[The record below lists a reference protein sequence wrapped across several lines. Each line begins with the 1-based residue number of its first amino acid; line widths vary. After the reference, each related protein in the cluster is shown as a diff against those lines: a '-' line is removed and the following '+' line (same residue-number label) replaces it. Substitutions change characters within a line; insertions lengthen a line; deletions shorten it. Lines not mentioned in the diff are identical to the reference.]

1 MIIRQAF
8 TIDRPRDHVW
18 SLFQDIPQ
26 LAECMPG
33 ASLDEVRD
41 DGVYSG
47 QVSIKIGPFK
57 AAFQGEVK
65 HVPDSQSFSGH
76 AYGKGID
83 KRGGSRSSM
92 AMDYALMEEGGAT
105 EVTVDAEIQ
114 LSGPIAQFGRTGV
127 VEQTAKLLI
136 SQFASNIERRLSGE
150 VGDDQAKDSNSIKVL
165 PLLGSALT
173 SRLKGKSKQ
182 T

>member
-1 MIIRQAF
+1 MNIRQTF
-8 TIDRPRDHVW
+8 TIEKPRDYVW
-18 SLFQDIPQ
+18 TLFQDIPQ

-33 ASLDEVRD
+33 ASLEEVRD
-41 DGVYSG
+41 DGVYIG

-65 HVPDSQSFSGH
+65 HVPDPENFSGH
-76 AYGKGID
+76 ADGKGLD

-92 AMDYALMEEGGAT
+92 VMDYALLEEDGTT

-136 SQFASNIERRLSGE
+136 SQFASNIERRLAGE
-150 VGDDQAKDSNSIKVL
+150 SADGEAADGDSIKVL
-165 PLLGSALT
+165 PLLRSAVT

-182 T
+182 E